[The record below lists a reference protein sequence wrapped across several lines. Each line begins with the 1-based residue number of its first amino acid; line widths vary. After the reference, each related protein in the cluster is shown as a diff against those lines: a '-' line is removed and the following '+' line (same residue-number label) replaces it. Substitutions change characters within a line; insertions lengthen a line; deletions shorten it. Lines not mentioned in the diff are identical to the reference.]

1 MLQTKNSWDLDEL
14 VNYWEEHFGV
24 IYQSKQSYYN
34 LLLAAGIKWGGIK
47 NWQTTEK
54 ALRPHTERL
63 SVPRIIHEENANFF
77 QPGT

>member
-1 MLQTKNSWDLDEL
+1 MLKGSSSYLTEEQRAKTITMLQTKNSWDLDEL

-47 NWQTTEK
+47 NWQTVEK
-54 ALRPHTERL
+54 AL
-63 SVPRIIHEENANFF
+63 
-77 QPGT
+77 

>member
-1 MLQTKNSWDLDEL
+1 MLQTKKSWDLDEL

-54 ALRPHTERL
+54 AL
-63 SVPRIIHEENANFF
+63 
-77 QPGT
+77 